1 MAQNDKKA
9 RLARRPSVPPTPPVS
24 YVFCLYRQ
32 AAVPGDEAIQKRY
45 FKFAIVGTR
54 VTVTAPPFPFFF
66 ELIVMCIQVTVNVAS
81 RALSG
86 SISIDIISIDALPD
100 DHLAYI
106 VSSQASS
113 RCRPTDLIVVK

>member
-1 MAQNDKKA
+1 MAQNDKKRQGWPDA
-9 RLARRPSVPPTPPVS
+9 QVSLRLPP
-24 YVFCLYRQ
+24 YRQ
-32 AAVPGDEAIQKRY
+32 ATVPGDEAIQNRY

-100 DHLAYI
+100 DHLA
-106 VSSQASS
+106 
-113 RCRPTDLIVVK
+113 